1 MSISY
6 QHAPIPLLFLA
17 FLLLPSLTACSNIY
31 YSTMERFGYEKR
43 DILVTRVERSR
54 DAQSAAQETFRGA
67 LERYQSV
74 IDTPESDLRQR
85 YEEVLSAYQDSE
97 DAAANVRRRIDDVEE
112 VAGDLFNEWQDE
124 LARYTNQDLR
134 RSSERQLTETQA
146 QYQRL
151 ITQMRQTEERMEP
164 VLRAFEDQMLYL
176 RHNLNAQAIGAL
188 QGELANI
195 RNNVNQLIENMAT
208 SIDESEAFIRQLR
221 SDI

>member
-74 IDTPESDLRQR
+74 VDTPESDLRQR